1 MADFAD
7 FDTPRDVVDP
17 EPVVEQGPP
26 QVGDETPEA
35 DAIEQQTD
43 VVPDELAE
51 AGVPV
56 EFDPELEANPAD
68 VDEQRRIVPLPDD
81 DGPVSGEE

>member
-1 MADFAD
+1 MAD

-17 EPVVEQGPP
+17 ERPLETEPP

-35 DAIEQQTD
+35 DALEQQTG
-43 VVPDELAE
+43 VLPDDEAAQAE
-51 AGVPV
+51 PL

-68 VDEQRRIVPLPDD
+68 VDEQRRVVPLPDD
-81 DGPVSGEE
+81 ESPLSEE